1 MNLVSLISRLFSAW
15 SEQMNTLKSESDHII
30 SQPEIHQRPP
40 VAHEMKPK
48 LGNVAEKNIHCFVL
62 FFFSHGSWNLIHIF
76 HPSQSFCTSWAYVL
90 VSWKK
95 LFSHPG
101 MCFSFSL
108 IYLRTSGTLLYFL
121 KDTEQASF
129 L

>member
-48 LGNVAEKNIHCFVL
+48 LGNVAEKNIHCF
-62 FFFSHGSWNLIHIF
+62 FFFFFFPWFLK
-76 HPSQSFCTSWAYVL
+76 PYPY
-90 VSWKK
+90 
-95 LFSHPG
+95 FS
-101 MCFSFSL
+101 SL
-108 IYLRTSGTLLYFL
+108 SKFLYFMSL
-121 KDTEQASF
+121 CLGILEKAIFSSRNVF
-129 L
+129 LLFPYIPAHIWHSSILS